1 MTTLFSERKKVEEIE
16 EGKSLQPKFDR
27 NGLIPVITSEYKT
40 NLILMHGFMNKEALS
55 LSIKTG
61 LAHYWSRSRRILWKK
76 GETSGLFQKINEMK
90 IDDDQDCIWISVSVE
105 GHGASCHVGFKSCFY
120 RKIIFNKNSN
130 SADLVYTEKQRVFD
144 PKEVYGDAPNPTKI

>member
-61 LAHYWSRSRRILWKK
+61 LAHYWSRSRRI
-76 GETSGLFQKINEMK
+76 
-90 IDDDQDCIWISVSVE
+90 
-105 GHGASCHVGFKSCFY
+105 
-120 RKIIFNKNSN
+120 
-130 SADLVYTEKQRVFD
+130 
-144 PKEVYGDAPNPTKI
+144 

>member
-61 LAHYWSRSRRILWKK
+61 FAHYWSRSRKKIWKK
-76 GETSGLFQKINEMK
+76 GETSGLNQAIKKIL
-90 IDDDQDCIWISVSVE
+90 IDDDQDCLIFRVE
-105 GHGASCHVGFKSCFY
+105 LGGLAASCHVGYKSCFY
-120 RKIIFNKNSN
+120 RSLEGKNELIFTE
-130 SADLVYTEKQRVFD
+130 TEKVFD
-144 PKEVYGDAPNPTKI
+144 PEEVYEGQDNPTIL